1 MDDLILCNIID
12 QAIDLIN
19 NSDSDSSSE
28 DSSDE
33 ELLLLDDVSIVYL
46 IY

>member
-1 MDDLILCNIID
+1 MDDLIFCNIID
-12 QAIDLIN
+12 QAMDLIN
-19 NSDSDSSSE
+19 STDSDSSSE

-33 ELLLLDDVSIVYL
+33 ELLLDDVNIVYL